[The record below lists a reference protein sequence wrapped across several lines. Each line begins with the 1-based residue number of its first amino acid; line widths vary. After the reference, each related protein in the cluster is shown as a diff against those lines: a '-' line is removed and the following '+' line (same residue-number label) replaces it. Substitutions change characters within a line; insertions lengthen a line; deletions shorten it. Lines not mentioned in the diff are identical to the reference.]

1 MDSSNYDANYIN
13 TLGGKRRYDILLSQ
27 TDQEKLKNWEKE
39 QEKLKN
45 NLSNEDD
52 PMLQD
57 ILYIGGVDISFD
69 KRDKKIGISG
79 IVILD
84 YKTLDIVYED
94 YNLVKIDEP
103 YIPGFLAFREV
114 KHLVKLVEDLK
125 RNASQF
131 LPQVILLDGNGIL
144 HSRGFGLAC
153 HLGVLTDIATI
164 GCSKTVFSVD
174 GITKDKV
181 KEISKNNL
189 SKKGDSYELI
199 GLSGRQWGYALKSSN
214 KEEDDPLII
223 SMGHK
228 ITNQTALKI
237 VKKMCKSRIA
247 EPIRIAD
254 LITRRLINA
263 RKKFGMK
270 NNIQNW
276 NIRDYLNENRDY
288 LHKNMDQ
295 CIEDEKD
302 NEKDEID
309 INFGIRGRRGK
320 GEFRGERGRGK
331 FRGERGRGEF
341 RGIKRFRGPFRGRG
355 ERRIY
360 PNVQS
365 EVEDREGR
373 EDEQIKKERNIIDE
387 IEETV
392 GFRLSDEER
401 ERKEILKNKDE
412 GREEEFFRGE
422 GKDRWQFR
430 GRGRG
435 RGPFRGRGRGR
446 GPFRGRGRDRG
457 LFRGR
462 GRGRGPFR
470 SRGSIGEKF
479 ED

>member
-1 MDSSNYDANYIN
+1 MDYSNNDANYIN
-13 TLGGKRRYDILLSQ
+13 TLDSKKRYEILLSL

-39 QEKLKN
+39 QDKLKN

-69 KRDKKIGISG
+69 KKDKRVGISG

-125 RNASQF
+125 DNAPHF

-174 GITKDKV
+174 GFTKNKV
-181 KEISKNNL
+181 KEIAKNNL
-189 SKKGDSYELI
+189 VKKGDSYELV
-199 GLSGRQWGYALKSSN
+199 GLSGRHWGYVLKSSN
-214 KEEDDPLII
+214 KEGDEPLII

-228 ITNQTALKI
+228 ITNQTSLKI
-237 VKKMCKSRIA
+237 VKKMSKRVIP

-254 LITRRLINA
+254 LITRRLITA

-276 NIRDYLNENRDY
+276 NLKDYLNEDKEY
-288 LHKNMDQ
+288 LHKNLEQ

-302 NEKDEID
+302 NEKDEVD
-309 INFGIRGRRGK
+309 IYFENRRRRRGD
-320 GEFRGERGRGK
+320 RGGRSRGGRG
-331 FRGERGRGEF
+331 
-341 RGIKRFRGPFRGRG
+341 RFRGPFRGDFRIRVGRGGREEGGRYTPIISSEERDREG
-355 ERRIY
+355 ERIKKINNINGEIEEAIGFN
-360 PNVQS
+360 PS
-365 EVEDREGR
+365 FEDRE
-373 EDEQIKKERNIIDE
+373 KEERSRDKN
-387 IEETV
+387 
-392 GFRLSDEER
+392 EER
-401 ERKEILKNKDE
+401 ENEW
-412 GREEEFFRGE
+412 FRGE
-422 GKDRWQFR
+422 GRLIRRLRGRGYRGRGRGDFR

-435 RGPFRGRGRGR
+435 DFRGRGRG
-446 GPFRGRGRDRG
+446 D
-457 LFRGR
+457 FRGR
-462 GRGRGPFR
+462 GRGD
-470 SRGSIGEKF
+470 SEEEVEEI
-479 ED
+479 